1 MSELRLCDLEKR
13 YDSTVVVRDLNLTL
27 RQGEFVSLL
36 GPSGCGK
43 TTTLRMIAGYVAPT
57 GGRIE
62 LDGRRIDTLPPWQ
75 REIGMVFQSY
85 ALFPHL
91 SAGENVAFGLKVRHV
106 AGREIERRVREALA
120 LVDLSGYGDRYPSQ
134 LSGGQQQR
142 VALARALVIEPR
154 LLLLD
159 EPLSNLDARLRSEV
173 REEIVRVQRRLGITT
188 LFVTH
193 DQEEALSMSDRVVVM
208 ARGEAVEAAP
218 PRELSER
225 PQRLFSASFLGSR
238 SVLPGQ
244 VRHGRFVPEGLPE
257 LPLQPQDPSGAT
269 HLILRS
275 TRLRVTQ
282 DEFGPAARW
291 AAPGVL
297 SACSY
302 LGDHVA
308 CDVVLDAGPSIRVVR
323 PSAESLPAVGTR
335 VRLLADADAISLIAD
350 PAAGAAAGPSPGPAS
365 PAASGP

>member
-1 MSELRLCDLEKR
+1 MSELRLRDLEKR
-13 YDSTVVVRDLNLTL
+13 YDRSVVVNGLNLTL
-27 RQGEFVSLL
+27 RRGEFVSLL

-57 GGRIE
+57 DGRIE
-62 LDGRRIDTLPPWQ
+62 LDGRRIDTLPPWK

-91 SAGENVAFGLKVRHV
+91 SAGENIAFGLKVRHV
-106 AGREIERRVREALA
+106 GRQEIQRRVQEALA
-120 LVDLSGYGDRYPSQ
+120 LVDLSGFGDRYPSQ

-142 VALARALVIEPR
+142 VALARALVIEPQ

-159 EPLSNLDARLRSEV
+159 EPLSNLDARLRAEV

-238 SVLPGQ
+238 SVLAGH
-244 VRHGRFVPEGLPE
+244 VRQGHFILDGLPA
-257 LPLQPQDPSGAT
+257 LPLRPEDPSDAT

-275 TRLRVTQ
+275 TRLRLAQ
-282 DEFGPAARW
+282 GEDLPATRW
-291 AAPGVL
+291 AVPGVL
-297 SACSY
+297 EGCNY

-308 CDVVLDAGPSIRVVR
+308 CDVVLEGGPRIRVVR
-323 PSAESLPAVGTR
+323 PSAETLPAVGAR
-335 VRLLADADAISLIAD
+335 VQLLADAEAISLIAD
-350 PAAGAAAGPSPGPAS
+350 PSTRTTAVSS
-365 PAASGP
+365 PAAGGP

>member
-1 MSELRLCDLEKR
+1 MSELCLRDLEKR
-13 YDSTVVVRDLNLTL
+13 YDRSVVVNGLNLTL
-27 RQGEFVSLL
+27 RRGEFVSLL

-62 LDGRRIDTLPPWQ
+62 LDGRRIDTLPPWK

-91 SAGENVAFGLKVRHV
+91 SAGENIAFGLKVRQV
-106 AGREIERRVREALA
+106 GRREVQRRVQEALA
-120 LVDLSGYGDRYPSQ
+120 LVDLSGFGDRYPSQ

-159 EPLSNLDARLRSEV
+159 EPLSNLDARLRAEV
-173 REEIVRVQRRLGITT
+173 REEIVRVQRRLAITT

-238 SVLPGQ
+238 SVLAGQ
-244 VRHGRFVPEGLPE
+244 VRNGRFILEGLPDLALE
-257 LPLQPQDPSGAT
+257 PQDPPGAT
-269 HLILRS
+269 HVILRS
-275 TRLRVTQ
+275 TRLRLVQ
-282 DEFGPAARW
+282 GDGGPEARW
-291 AAPGVL
+291 SAPGVL
-297 SACSY
+297 STCNY

-308 CDVVLDAGPSIRVVR
+308 CDVVLDTGARIRAVR
-323 PSAESLPAVGTR
+323 PSAESLPSVGTR
-335 VRLLADADAISLIAD
+335 VRLLADADAINLIAD
-350 PAAGAAAGPSPGPAS
+350 PSAQAAGGLSADSA
-365 PAASGP
+365 PAAVIRP

>member
-13 YDSTVVVRDLNLTL
+13 YDSTVVVRGLNLTL

-91 SAGENVAFGLKVRHV
+91 SAAGNVAFGLQVRHV
-106 AGREIERRVREALA
+106 DRTEIQRRVRDALA
-120 LVDLSGYGDRYPSQ
+120 LVDLSGFGDRYPSQ

-159 EPLSNLDARLRSEV
+159 EPLSNLDARLRAEV

-208 ARGEAVEAAP
+208 ARGEAIEAAP

-238 SVLPGQ
+238 SVLAGQ
-244 VRHGRFVPEGLPE
+244 VRQGHFVLEGLPG
-257 LPLQPQDPSGAT
+257 LPLRPEDPPDAT

-275 TRLRVTQ
+275 TRLRLAQ
-282 DEFGPAARW
+282 GEDAPGIRW

-297 SACSY
+297 GSCSY

-308 CDVVLDAGPSIRVVR
+308 CDVVLDGGASIRVVR
-323 PSAESLPAVGTR
+323 PSAESLPAVGAR
-335 VRLLADADAISLIAD
+335 VHLLADADAISLIAE
-350 PAAGAAAGPSPGPAS
+350 PSAAVAAGPSPEPAS
-365 PAASGP
+365 PAVRGP